1 MTDESKVMNV
11 KTATERWTTKV
22 AAEVLP

>member
-1 MTDESKVMNV
+1 MTDESKIMNV